1 MSGGFRASRP
11 SGPPRAFPVPGT
23 SNGDRTY
30 TVVRILRGILTEQA
44 KPPYDMPNPPSHSLT
59 PDEERSLVDRARSGD
74 QDAMG
79 ALYDAYSDRLY
90 RYCLTRVGDETEAED
105 LAEDVFLKVLG
116 AIDRFEWRPGEA
128 GQRIPFGAW
137 LFRIARNEI
146 SSYHRRAASRPQST
160 ELPEVLHDTQRGPAE
175 LAETKL
181 TIEEV
186 FRAVRELP
194 DAQREVI
201 LLRFASGLTVA
212 ETAAALG
219 KKVPNVKVLQHKGVQ
234 RLRAIFVASE
244 TPRASGR

>member
-1 MSGGFRASRP
+1 
-11 SGPPRAFPVPGT
+11 
-23 SNGDRTY
+23 
-30 TVVRILRGILTEQA
+30 
-44 KPPYDMPNPPSHSLT
+44 MPNPPSHSLT

-116 AIDRFEWRPGEA
+116 AIDRFEWRPGEG

-146 SSYHRRAASRPQST
+146 ASYRRRAASRPRT
-160 ELPEVLHDTQRGPAE
+160 AELPADLPEVLHDTRRGPAE